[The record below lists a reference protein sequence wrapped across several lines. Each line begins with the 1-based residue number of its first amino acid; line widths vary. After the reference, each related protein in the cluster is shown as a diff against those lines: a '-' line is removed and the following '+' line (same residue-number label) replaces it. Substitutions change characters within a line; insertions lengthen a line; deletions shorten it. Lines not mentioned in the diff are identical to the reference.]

1 MGDCIDALKNQDCDF
16 KIEYISSVS
25 PMSTAFQAMPDNC
38 KTPYFIQVDAD
49 MILYSDAVRRLYE
62 SVKKS
67 HFWVYRVAGQLY
79 EEGFGIGGAVKCW
92 KLSIFRFFSFN
103 DCRTVD
109 RDFHGRVRRFGLR
122 IKKINDVIG
131 IHRPRHSDFSYYLKT
146 KSDIEKWR
154 FLKRS
159 PELYA
164 LPLFDE
170 VISDTNISSYR
181 LFGMLFGSLTQWDRL
196 KKSKDAVLEKKRFN
210 MIISLFDKDELF
222 INFEIDEIDAR
233 ELRLAFV
240 KSYND
245 FFGRN
250 LENRTVLLKI
260 IIQLLDTR
268 RCDSLS
274 IESEL
279 MKVIEL

>member
-1 MGDCIDALKNQDCDF
+1 
-16 KIEYISSVS
+16 
-25 PMSTAFQAMPDNC
+25 
-38 KTPYFIQVDAD
+38 
-49 MILYSDAVRRLYE
+49 
-62 SVKKS
+62 
-67 HFWVYRVAGQLY
+67 
-79 EEGFGIGGAVKCW
+79 
-92 KLSIFRFFSFN
+92 
-103 DCRTVD
+103 
-109 RDFHGRVRRFGLR
+109 
-122 IKKINDVIG
+122 
-131 IHRPRHSDFSYYLKT
+131 
-146 KSDIEKWR
+146 
-154 FLKRS
+154 
-159 PELYA
+159 
-164 LPLFDE
+164 
-170 VISDTNISSYR
+170 
-181 LFGMLFGSLTQWDRL
+181 MLFGSLTQWDRL

-250 LENRTVLLKI
+250 LENRTDLLKI